1 MSFLPINLII
11 VATLIVIIVAWSH
24 RSTREPSLKDNL
36 LGYGVLAFGVG
47 ATINSFF
54 LLGYGVL
61 AFGVGATINSFF
73 TNWGVLF
80 VVIAVITTL
89 ACLALH
95 RRSVNWI
102 ALVLVLFFGMVIGA
116 WLRDVS
122 LWLVVVI
129 NLVIAALIYFGV
141 IEKAKPSAEIK

>member
-36 LGYGVLAFGVG
+36 LGYGVLAF
-47 ATINSFF
+47 A
-54 LLGYGVL
+54 
-61 AFGVGATINSFF
+61 VGATINSFF

>member
-1 MSFLPINLII
+1 MEWYNEGGHMSFLPINLII

-54 LLGYGVL
+54 
-61 AFGVGATINSFF
+61 

-89 ACLALH
+89 AGLALH

-122 LWLVVVI
+122 LWLVTVI

>member
-1 MSFLPINLII
+1 MEWYNEGGHMSFLPINLII

-36 LGYGVLAFGVG
+36 LGYGVLAF
-47 ATINSFF
+47 A
-54 LLGYGVL
+54 
-61 AFGVGATINSFF
+61 VGATINSFF

>member
-47 ATINSFF
+47 ATI
-54 LLGYGVL
+54 
-61 AFGVGATINSFF
+61 TSFF

>member
-1 MSFLPINLII
+1 MEWYNEGGHMSFLPINLII

-24 RSTREPSLKDNL
+24 RSMREPSLKDNL
-36 LGYGVLAFGVG
+36 LGYGVLAF
-47 ATINSFF
+47 A
-54 LLGYGVL
+54 
-61 AFGVGATINSFF
+61 VGATINSFF

-89 ACLALH
+89 AGLALH

>member
-24 RSTREPSLKDNL
+24 RSTREPSLKDN
-36 LGYGVLAFGVG
+36 
-47 ATINSFF
+47 

-122 LWLVVVI
+122 LWLVTVI

>member
-1 MSFLPINLII
+1 MEWYNEGGHMSFLPINLII

-36 LGYGVLAFGVG
+36 LGYGVLAF
-47 ATINSFF
+47 A
-54 LLGYGVL
+54 
-61 AFGVGATINSFF
+61 VGATINSFF

-89 ACLALH
+89 AGLALH

-122 LWLVVVI
+122 LWLVTVI

>member
-1 MSFLPINLII
+1 MEWYNEGGHMSFLPINLII

-36 LGYGVLAFGVG
+36 LGYGVLAF
-47 ATINSFF
+47 A
-54 LLGYGVL
+54 
-61 AFGVGATINSFF
+61 VGATINSFF

-89 ACLALH
+89 AGLALH

-122 LWLVVVI
+122 LWLVTVI

-141 IEKAKPSAEIK
+141 IEKAKPSAGVKQ

>member
-1 MSFLPINLII
+1 MEWYNEGGHMSFLPINLII

-36 LGYGVLAFGVG
+36 LGYGVLAF
-47 ATINSFF
+47 A
-54 LLGYGVL
+54 
-61 AFGVGATINSFF
+61 VGATINSFF

-122 LWLVVVI
+122 LWLVTVI

>member
-1 MSFLPINLII
+1 MEWYNEGGHMSFLPINLII

-54 LLGYGVL
+54 
-61 AFGVGATINSFF
+61 

-89 ACLALH
+89 AGLALH

>member
-1 MSFLPINLII
+1 MEWYNEGGHMSFLPINLII

-54 LLGYGVL
+54 
-61 AFGVGATINSFF
+61 

-80 VVIAVITTL
+80 VVIAVITAL
-89 ACLALH
+89 AGLALH

-122 LWLVVVI
+122 LWLVTVI

>member
-36 LGYGVLAFGVG
+36 LGYGVLAF
-47 ATINSFF
+47 A
-54 LLGYGVL
+54 
-61 AFGVGATINSFF
+61 VGATINSFF

-89 ACLALH
+89 AGLALH

-122 LWLVVVI
+122 LWLVTVI

>member
-36 LGYGVLAFGVG
+36 LGYGVLAF
-47 ATINSFF
+47 A
-54 LLGYGVL
+54 
-61 AFGVGATINSFF
+61 VGATINSFF

-89 ACLALH
+89 AGLALH

>member
-36 LGYGVLAFGVG
+36 LGYGVLAF
-47 ATINSFF
+47 A
-54 LLGYGVL
+54 
-61 AFGVGATINSFF
+61 VGATINSFF

-80 VVIAVITTL
+80 VVIALITTL

>member
-36 LGYGVLAFGVG
+36 LGYGVLAFG
-47 ATINSFF
+47 I
-54 LLGYGVL
+54 
-61 AFGVGATINSFF
+61 GATINSFF

>member
-1 MSFLPINLII
+1 MEWYNEGGHMSFLPINLII

-36 LGYGVLAFGVG
+36 LGYGVLAF
-47 ATINSFF
+47 A
-54 LLGYGVL
+54 
-61 AFGVGATINSFF
+61 VGATINSFF

-89 ACLALH
+89 AGLALH

-122 LWLVVVI
+122 LWLVTVI

-141 IEKAKPSAEIK
+141 IEKAKPSAGGQAVR

>member
-1 MSFLPINLII
+1 MEWYNEGGHMSFLPINLII

-36 LGYGVLAFGVG
+36 LGYGVLAF
-47 ATINSFF
+47 A
-54 LLGYGVL
+54 
-61 AFGVGATINSFF
+61 VGATINSFF

-89 ACLALH
+89 AGLALH

-116 WLRDVS
+116 WLRDVY
-122 LWLVVVI
+122 LWLVTVI

>member
-1 MSFLPINLII
+1 MEWYNEGGHMSFLPINLII

-36 LGYGVLAFGVG
+36 LGYGVLAF
-47 ATINSFF
+47 A
-54 LLGYGVL
+54 
-61 AFGVGATINSFF
+61 VGATINSFF

-95 RRSVNWI
+95 WRSVNWI

>member
-24 RSTREPSLKDNL
+24 RSTREPSLKDN
-36 LGYGVLAFGVG
+36 
-47 ATINSFF
+47 

>member
-54 LLGYGVL
+54 
-61 AFGVGATINSFF
+61 

-89 ACLALH
+89 AGLALH

>member
-1 MSFLPINLII
+1 MEWYNEGGHMSFLPINLII

-36 LGYGVLAFGVG
+36 LGYGVLAF
-47 ATINSFF
+47 A
-54 LLGYGVL
+54 
-61 AFGVGATINSFF
+61 VGATINSFF

-89 ACLALH
+89 AGLALH